1 MKKFNSF
8 SVISHIVSSIATIL
22 ILFIISLITEDL
34 YFEKYS
40 ILILTGL
47 VIYFVMKLINFL
59 ISPLLNHFAKIIEDT
74 KKEEKDILFY
84 LIIGLAH
91 IAMKGIQIVFGIL
104 ILLGLDVL
112 FANSFNILNIW
123 IYILIAVIISPTYN
137 IKEVIKVKS

>member
-47 VIYFVMKLINFL
+47 VIYFVMKLINF
-59 ISPLLNHFAKIIEDT
+59 
-74 KKEEKDILFY
+74 
-84 LIIGLAH
+84 
-91 IAMKGIQIVFGIL
+91 
-104 ILLGLDVL
+104 
-112 FANSFNILNIW
+112 
-123 IYILIAVIISPTYN
+123 
-137 IKEVIKVKS
+137 

>member
-1 MKKFNSF
+1 M
-8 SVISHIVSSIATIL
+8 
-22 ILFIISLITEDL
+22 ITEDL

-91 IAMKGIQIVFGIL
+91 IAMKGTNSFGIL

-112 FANSFNILNIW
+112 LQIH
-123 IYILIAVIISPTYN
+123 LIF
-137 IKEVIKVKS
+137 